1 MRNINEISTTKMVN
15 LVSKETKNGNI
26 VISMEDSKYYYLPF
40 DKSYLDL
47 SDPKIRTSFIK
58 RVEKIVRTSKL
69 YKKYINYLKS
79 DLGLTHCA
87 VFGNIDSKKGDKTKI
102 EMHHGPIFT
111 LYDYVSIV
119 LEKYLTNHLDINTFD
134 IAAEVLDLHKRKLVQ
149 TVMLSESVH
158 KSMDNKK
165 LAPFISMDMT
175 FGNLLGFIQEYG
187 KYFSPQNRA
196 DLKLYFSKYAIN
208 SKETLNMFK
217 PIFTKYDIKFVE
229 KKPGVKT

>member
-1 MRNINEISTTKMVN
+1 MKSTN
-15 LVSKETKNGNI
+15 
-26 VISMEDSKYYYLPF
+26 
-40 DKSYLDL
+40 
-47 SDPKIRTSFIK
+47 
-58 RVEKIVRTSKL
+58 
-69 YKKYINYLKS
+69 
-79 DLGLTHCA
+79 
-87 VFGNIDSKKGDKTKI
+87 
-102 EMHHGPIFT
+102 
-111 LYDYVSIV
+111 
-119 LEKYLTNHLDINTFD
+119 
-134 IAAEVLDLHKRKLVQ
+134 
-149 TVMLSESVH
+149 